1 MVRTSEKGA
10 KMGMEVFFYAK
21 TKEGAGK
28 RLQKIIEMLVPK
40 SKTVIFRTTNGL
52 SRRLRRP
59 KPANDLTVGV
69 LLATSRRDL
78 QDILSIR
85 ELLGDVRIIMIL
97 PDREGETIAKG
108 HSLRPRFITY
118 ADSDFEDISAV
129 LKKMLENARHDPKT
143 STKEMS

>member
-1 MVRTSEKGA
+1 MVRRSEKGA
-10 KMGMEVFFYAK
+10 KMEMEVFFYAK
-21 TKEGAGK
+21 AKEGAGK
-28 RLQKIIEMLVPK
+28 RLQQVIEMLVPK

-69 LLATSRRDL
+69 LLAASRKDL
-78 QDILSIR
+78 QDIVSIG
-85 ELLGDVRIIMIL
+85 ELLGDVRIIMVL
-97 PDREGETIAKG
+97 PDREAETIAKG

-129 LKKMLENARHDPKT
+129 LKKMLENARHA
-143 STKEMS
+143 